1 MQAIVINIMEWQ
13 GFSVEW
19 NIFEIEQK
27 INGMD
32 FLNWNEN
39 QKELL
44 IICIMNVLENM
55 WFKKG
60 KTKLIFVYSYA
71 CGKINDAK
79 LKFFYKINNL
89 QIIWNIVA
97 LIHSLRLEI
106 SFLFTVKGVEISGNA
121 SLNVCD
127 EIQIDVRNYGND

>member
-60 KTKLIFVYSYA
+60 KTKLIFMYS
-71 CGKINDAK
+71 
-79 LKFFYKINNL
+79 
-89 QIIWNIVA
+89 W
-97 LIHSLRLEI
+97 RLW
-106 SFLFTVKGVEISGNA
+106 KN
-121 SLNVCD
+121 
-127 EIQIDVRNYGND
+127 

>member
-39 QKELL
+39 Q
-44 IICIMNVLENM
+44 
-55 WFKKG
+55 
-60 KTKLIFVYSYA
+60 IFIKSY
-71 CGKINDAK
+71 
-79 LKFFYKINNL
+79 
-89 QIIWNIVA
+89 W
-97 LIHSLRLEI
+97 
-106 SFLFTVKGVEISGNA
+106 
-121 SLNVCD
+121 
-127 EIQIDVRNYGND
+127 